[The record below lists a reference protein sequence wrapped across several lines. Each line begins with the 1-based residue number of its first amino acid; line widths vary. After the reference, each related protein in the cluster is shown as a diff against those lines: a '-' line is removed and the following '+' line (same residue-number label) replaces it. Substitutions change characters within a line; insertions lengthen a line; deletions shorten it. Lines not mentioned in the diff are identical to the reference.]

1 MNIYN
6 DNKNVTADFDKKEY
20 EDNNKIASSQ
30 GEVAD
35 EFILSPREILELCL
49 RESFYG
55 DHREEIYSL
64 CMNNFPE
71 CGQKIERVDRVP
83 EIRNML
89 INYCT
94 AKGIVDQLWSV
105 VKRIRPIWYN
115 EFHPQWEKSI
125 KKEEEEK
132 YAQYRGDE
140 EKEIIDKQLEWKGEN
155 VVEWFFEDLDDAK
168 KSMVM
173 TVALFQGVEKG
184 TFHSLVAHVQ
194 GILFP
199 VIAHEQLAEKYSLD
213 EEGEHCEEEKKTR
226 EIHLYQQLEDE
237 QEQFKA
243 AKIKVVPSYR
253 YREFGKTEIDVVIFE
268 TKEYRKEV
276 LKMLRYNISRKK
288 QEIFSL
294 VYDLGTDKSGEKRSC
309 AVSAVRAL
317 SETDNFNELVEEI
330 IKKWAND
337 TNTFAQKTT
346 AESLSAILR
355 EERHEQEIFKLLNS
369 WMNKNNKRLVITRL
383 LVYFFI
389 ADKFPQESMKAIES
403 AVYSDESHLPVK
415 ISEIAM
421 KVCRSNKKI
430 FVDYICK
437 WIEGDLVVLRQLAGT
452 WFLRSIQLND
462 VAKEQELREKTAE
475 IIFHL
480 WREIDYDETASKLKE
495 WAEEALAAEEDD
507 FENSRS
513 LFRLLYKRCEKE
525 LSHYLPKWQK
535 QREEDRARAAKR
547 YGADA
552 VLQTESER
560 RFLELKPVN

>member
-6 DNKNVTADFDKKEY
+6 DNENITTDFDKKEY

-49 RESFYG
+49 KKSFYG
-55 DHREEIYSL
+55 EHREAIYSL

-105 VKRIRPIWYN
+105 VKRIRPIWYD
-115 EFHPQWEKSI
+115 EFHPQWEKSLE
-125 KKEEEEK
+125 KEEKEK
-132 YAQYRGDE
+132 SAQYRGNE
-140 EKEIIDKQLEWKGEN
+140 EKEIIGKQLEWNGEN
-155 VVEWFFEDLDDAK
+155 VVKWFFDDLEPVK

-173 TVALFQGVEKG
+173 TVALFQGVEKS
-184 TFHSLVAHVQ
+184 TFHSLVARVQ
-194 GILFP
+194 GILFS
-199 VIAHEQLAEKYSLD
+199 VIAHEQLTERYYLD
-213 EEGEHCEEEKKTR
+213 EEGEQYKDEKET
-226 EIHLYQQLEDE
+226 EGILLYQQLEDE

-253 YREFGKTEIDVVIFE
+253 YGNFGKTEVDVVIFE

-276 LKMLRYNISRKK
+276 LKMLRGNISRKK

-294 VYDLGTDKSGEKRSC
+294 VYELGTDKSWEKRSC

-317 SETDNFNELVEEI
+317 SETDNFNELVEDI

-369 WMNKNNKRLVITRL
+369 WINKNNRRLVITRL

-403 AVYSDESHLPVK
+403 AVYSDENHLPVK

-437 WIEGDLVVLRQLAGT
+437 WIKNDSVVLRQLAGT
-452 WFLRSIQLND
+452 WFLRSIRLSD
-462 VAKEQELREKTAE
+462 VAKEQELREKSSE

-480 WREIDYDETASKLKE
+480 WREIDYEATTSKLKE

-525 LSHYLPKWQK
+525 LSYYLPRWQK
-535 QREEDRARAAKR
+535 QREGDRARVAKR

-552 VLQTESER
+552 VLQTESQR
-560 RFLELKPVN
+560 QFLELKPVN